1 MVEEWFAIRTKSN
14 RESVVSEALTG
25 KGYEVLFPRYRVS
38 LPRRKETRK
47 SGPVALRPLFPG
59 YLFCR
64 FDVLT
69 RLPILTVPGVLNIV
83 SNGKVPIAIDH
94 SEIESLRVLM
104 NSNLPIG
111 PYPYLKV
118 GDLVMIADGPL
129 AGAQGCI
136 IQTDCKRLIVS
147 ITLLQRSVAVDVAG
161 EWLEKLPVKPVAA
174 LNGGLAS
181 SSRVT
186 SESAAGGAQLESR
199 AQTSA
204 R

>member
-14 RESVVSEALTG
+14 RESVVSEGLIG
-25 KGYEVLFPRYRVS
+25 KGYEVLFPRYRAS
-38 LPRRKETRK
+38 SPRRKEPRR
-47 SGPVALRPLFPG
+47 SVSVALRPLFPG
-59 YLFCR
+59 YLFCK

-83 SNGKVPIAIDH
+83 SNGKVPIAIDN

-118 GDLVMIADGPL
+118 GDLVMLADGPL
-129 AGAQGCI
+129 AGARGCI

-161 EWLEKLPVKPVAA
+161 EWLEKLPARPEAA
-174 LNGGLAS
+174 PLLRGMG
-181 SSRVT
+181 
-186 SESAAGGAQLESR
+186 EIAAAP
-199 AQTSA
+199 
-204 R
+204 